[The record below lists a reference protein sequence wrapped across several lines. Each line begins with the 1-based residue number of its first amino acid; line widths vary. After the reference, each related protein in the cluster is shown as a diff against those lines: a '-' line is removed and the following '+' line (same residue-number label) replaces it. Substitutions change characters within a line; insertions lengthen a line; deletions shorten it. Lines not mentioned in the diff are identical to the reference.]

1 RVYEALIWGVPKKT
15 QGMIDVAIGRDTK
28 DRKKFSGRTTRP
40 KASATKYRV
49 TERFAKLAAH
59 VELFP
64 QTGRTHQLRVHL
76 SAIGCP
82 ILGDP
87 TYGGKKVGAIRDV
100 VIPRVML
107 HAKVLGFLH
116 PVSQEVM
123 NFVAPL
129 PADMMEVVNQL
140 RRLPLSFP
148 ALSGK

>member
-1 RVYEALIWGVPKKT
+1 
-15 QGMIDVAIGRDTK
+15 M
-28 DRKKFSGRTTRP
+28 
-40 KASATKYRV
+40 
-49 TERFAKLAAH
+49 TERFEKLAAH

-87 TYGGKKVGAIRDV
+87 TYGGKKVDAIRDV
-100 VIPRVML
+100 AIPRVML

-116 PVSQEVM
+116 PISQQAM

-129 PADMMEVVNQL
+129 PADMAEILSQL
-140 RRLPLSFP
+140 RGRSARGTTDL
-148 ALSGK
+148 GEEQGR